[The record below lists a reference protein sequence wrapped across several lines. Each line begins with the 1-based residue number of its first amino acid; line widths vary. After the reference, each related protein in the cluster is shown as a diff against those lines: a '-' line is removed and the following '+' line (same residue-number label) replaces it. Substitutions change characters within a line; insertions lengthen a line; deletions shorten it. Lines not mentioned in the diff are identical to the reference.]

1 MFRVALSISSCEH
14 KHISSSVKTF
24 PEIKLWRREA
34 RLAPAEI
41 KSSCCGRSPPDGPG
55 NPGGDTSVTEL
66 SLPQC
71 VPPAGKPR
79 REVRVSEERLPPER
93 GLLFTMDLSEPSLYG
108 FSCSGERRLRS
119 LTASSA
125 DLSITGDVYTH
136 QTDNIEIYQSPAMY
150 IHIRQTA

>member
-79 REVRVSEERLPPER
+79 REVRVSEERLPPELWVCFSHPVGCR
-93 GLLFTMDLSEPSLYG
+93 LDLLSRSILKSAVQGRVRAISVWIQLQWGAAPA
-108 FSCSGERRLRS
+108 FSH
-119 LTASSA
+119 
-125 DLSITGDVYTH
+125 SI
-136 QTDNIEIYQSPAMY
+136 Q
-150 IHIRQTA
+150 R